1 MEDPNNP
8 SVAGFLNMEGP
19 NSPYIVPSSPFVAEF
34 SATWNPMED
43 VSHDVTGEILLHAEQ
58 VKQFPCPIEPKHNVT
73 EAEAGA
79 DSPEHPFKKPADA
92 SLPWSKTAKKWDK
105 RTMKKIR
112 ALEEVKLGSYDL
124 FFIRDN
130 YKCKETM
137 EAYLAGMN
145 DEQRSLC
152 VAIRAAIMTAK
163 NQRDVRDRKKQEI
176 KMLEQKYE
184 EKRVLLEVERAYG
197 EHLKERSGIAKR
209 MKCDALLAF
218 CDRCREQGVE
228 IPEWVKNL

>member
-34 SATWNPMED
+34 SETWNPMED
-43 VSHDVTGEILLHAEQ
+43 VSHDVTSGILLHAEQ
-58 VKQFPCPIEPKHNVT
+58 VNQFPCPIGQKRNVT
-73 EAEAGA
+73 EA

-105 RTMKKIR
+105 RTMKKIL

-130 YKCKETM
+130 YKSKETM

-184 EKRVLLEVERAYG
+184 EKRVKLEVDRIYEQHLRER
-197 EHLKERSGIAKR
+197 LGIAKR

>member
-34 SATWNPMED
+34 SETWNPMED
-43 VSHDVTGEILLHAEQ
+43 VPHDVTSGILLHAEQ
-58 VKQFPCPIEPKHNVT
+58 VNQFPCPIGQKRNVT
-73 EAEAGA
+73 EA

-105 RTMKKIR
+105 RTMKKIL

-130 YKCKETM
+130 YKSKETM
-137 EAYLAGMN
+137 EAYLEGMN

-163 NQRDVRDRKKQEI
+163 NQRNVRDRKKQEI

-184 EKRVLLEVERAYG
+184 EKRVKLEVDRIYEQ
-197 EHLKERSGIAKR
+197 HLKERLGIAKR

>member
-34 SATWNPMED
+34 SETWNPMED
-43 VSHDVTGEILLHAEQ
+43 VPHDVTSGILLHAEQ
-58 VKQFPCPIEPKHNVT
+58 VNQFPCPIGQKRNVT
-73 EAEAGA
+73 EA

-105 RTMKKIR
+105 RTMKKIL

-124 FFIRDN
+124 FFIRNN
-130 YKCKETM
+130 YKSKETM
-137 EAYLAGMN
+137 EAYLEGMN

-163 NQRDVRDRKKQEI
+163 NQRNVRDRKKQEI

-184 EKRVLLEVERAYG
+184 EKRVKLEVDRIYEQHLRER
-197 EHLKERSGIAKR
+197 LGIAKR

>member
-1 MEDPNNP
+1 MEDPNNA

-34 SATWNPMED
+34 SETWNPMED
-43 VSHDVTGEILLHAEQ
+43 VPHDVTSGILLHAEQ
-58 VKQFPCPIEPKHNVT
+58 VNQFPCPIGQKRDVT
-73 EAEAGA
+73 EA

-92 SLPWSKTAKKWDK
+92 NLPWSKTAKKWDK
-105 RTMKKIR
+105 RTMKKIL

-130 YKCKETM
+130 YKSKETM

-163 NQRDVRDRKKQEI
+163 NQRNVRDRKKQEI

-184 EKRVLLEVERAYG
+184 EKRVKLEVDRIYEQ
-197 EHLKERSGIAKR
+197 HLKERLGIAKR
-209 MKCDALLAF
+209 TKCDALLAF

>member
-1 MEDPNNP
+1 MEGLNSP
-8 SVAGFLNMEGP
+8 SVAEFLNMEDP

-34 SATWNPMED
+34 SGTWNPMED
-43 VSHDVTGEILLHAEQ
+43 VSHDVASEILLHAEQ

-112 ALEEVKLGSYDL
+112 ALEEVKLGSFDL
-124 FFIRDN
+124 FFIRNN
-130 YKCKETM
+130 YKNKETM
-137 EAYLAGMN
+137 NAYLAGMN
-145 DEQRSLC
+145 DKQRDLC
-152 VAIRAAIMTAK
+152 TKIKQQAMSTG
-163 NQRDVRDRKKQEI
+163 NQRDARDRKQKEI

-197 EHLKERSGIAKR
+197 EHLKERSGIVKR

>member
-34 SATWNPMED
+34 SETWNPMED
-43 VSHDVTGEILLHAEQ
+43 VPHDVTSGILLHAEQ
-58 VKQFPCPIEPKHNVT
+58 VNQFPCPIGQKRNVT
-73 EAEAGA
+73 EA

-105 RTMKKIR
+105 RTMKKIL

-124 FFIRDN
+124 FFIRNN
-130 YKCKETM
+130 YKSKETM

-163 NQRDVRDRKKQEI
+163 NQRNVRDRKKQEI

-197 EHLKERSGIAKR
+197 EHLKERSGIVKR

-228 IPEWVKNL
+228 IPEWVKNM

>member
-1 MEDPNNP
+1 MEGPNSP
-8 SVAGFLNMEGP
+8 SVAEFLNMEGP

-73 EAEAGA
+73 EAEAEA

-112 ALEEVKLGSYDL
+112 ALEEVKLGSFDL
-124 FFIRDN
+124 FFIRNN
-130 YKCKETM
+130 YKNKETM
-137 EAYLAGMN
+137 NAYLAGMN
-145 DEQRSLC
+145 DKQRDLC
-152 VAIRAAIMTAK
+152 TKIRQQAMSTG
-163 NQRDVRDRKKQEI
+163 NQRDARDRKQKEI

-228 IPEWVKNL
+228 IPEWVKNM

>member
-1 MEDPNNP
+1 
-8 SVAGFLNMEGP
+8 
-19 NSPYIVPSSPFVAEF
+19 
-34 SATWNPMED
+34 MED
-43 VSHDVTGEILLHAEQ
+43 VSHDVTSGILLHAEQ
-58 VKQFPCPIEPKHNVT
+58 VNQFPCPIEQERNVT
-73 EAEAGA
+73 EAEAEA

-145 DEQRSLC
+145 GEQRELC
-152 VAIRAAIMTAK
+152 AMIRKATMTAA
-163 NQRDVRDRKKQEI
+163 NQQDARDRKMQEI
-176 KMLEQKYE
+176 KTLEQRYE
-184 EKRVLLEVERAYG
+184 EKRVKLEVERAH
-197 EHLKERSGIAKR
+197 EKHLKEKLGNVKR
-209 MKCDALLAF
+209 AKCDALEMF
-218 CDRCREQGVE
+218 CERAREKGID
-228 IPEWVKNL
+228 IPEWVQNM

>member
-1 MEDPNNP
+1 
-8 SVAGFLNMEGP
+8 MEGP

-34 SATWNPMED
+34 SETWNPMED
-43 VSHDVTGEILLHAEQ
+43 VPHDVTSGILLHAEQ
-58 VKQFPCPIEPKHNVT
+58 VNQFPCPIGQKRNVT
-73 EAEAGA
+73 EA

-105 RTMKKIR
+105 RTMKKIL

-124 FFIRDN
+124 FFIRNN
-130 YKCKETM
+130 YKSKETM
-137 EAYLAGMN
+137 EAYLEGMN

-163 NQRDVRDRKKQEI
+163 NQRNVRDRKKQEI

-184 EKRVLLEVERAYG
+184 EKRVKLEVDRIYEQHLRER
-197 EHLKERSGIAKR
+197 LGIAKR

>member
-34 SATWNPMED
+34 SETWNPMED
-43 VSHDVTGEILLHAEQ
+43 VPHDVTSGILLHAEQ
-58 VKQFPCPIEPKHNVT
+58 VNQFPCPIGQKRNVT
-73 EAEAGA
+73 EA

-92 SLPWSKTAKKWDK
+92 NLPWSKTAKKWDK
-105 RTMKKIR
+105 RTMKKIL

-124 FFIRDN
+124 FFIRNN
-130 YKCKETM
+130 YKSKETM
-137 EAYLAGMN
+137 EAYLEGMN

-163 NQRDVRDRKKQEI
+163 NQRNVRDRKKQEI

-184 EKRVLLEVERAYG
+184 EKRVKLEVDRIYEQ
-197 EHLKERSGIAKR
+197 HLKERLGITKR

>member
-8 SVAGFLNMEGP
+8 SVAGFLNMGGP
-19 NSPYIVPSSPFVAEF
+19 NSPYTVPSSPFVAEF

-43 VSHDVTGEILLHAEQ
+43 VPHDVTSGILLHAEQ
-58 VKQFPCPIEPKHNVT
+58 VNQLPCHIERKRNVT
-73 EAEAGA
+73 EAEAEA

-105 RTMKKIR
+105 RTIKKIR

-124 FFIRDN
+124 FFIRNN
-130 YKCKETM
+130 YKSKETM
-137 EAYLAGMN
+137 DAYLAGMN
-145 DEQRSLC
+145 EEQRDLC
-152 VAIRAAIMTAK
+152 TKIRAAIMTAK
-163 NQRDVRDRKKQEI
+163 NQQNARGRKQREI
-176 KMLEQKYE
+176 KMLEQQYE

-197 EHLKERSGIAKR
+197 EHLKERSGIVKR

>member
-34 SATWNPMED
+34 SETWNPMED
-43 VSHDVTGEILLHAEQ
+43 VPHDVTSGILLHAEQ
-58 VKQFPCPIEPKHNVT
+58 VNQFPCPIGQKRNVT
-73 EAEAGA
+73 EA

-105 RTMKKIR
+105 RTMKKIL

-124 FFIRDN
+124 FFIRNN
-130 YKCKETM
+130 YKSKETM

-197 EHLKERSGIAKR
+197 EHLKERSGIVKR

-228 IPEWVKNL
+228 IPEWVKNM

>member
-34 SATWNPMED
+34 SETWNPMED
-43 VSHDVTGEILLHAEQ
+43 VPHDVTSGILLHAEQ
-58 VKQFPCPIEPKHNVT
+58 VNQFPCPIGQKRNVT
-73 EAEAGA
+73 EA

-105 RTMKKIR
+105 RTMKKIL

-130 YKCKETM
+130 YKSKETM

-163 NQRDVRDRKKQEI
+163 NQRNVRDRKKQEI

-184 EKRVLLEVERAYG
+184 EKRVKLEVDRIYEQ
-197 EHLKERSGIAKR
+197 HLKERLGIAKR

>member
-1 MEDPNNP
+1 
-8 SVAGFLNMEGP
+8 MEGP

-34 SATWNPMED
+34 SETWNPMED
-43 VSHDVTGEILLHAEQ
+43 VPHDVTSGILLHAEQ
-58 VKQFPCPIEPKHNVT
+58 VNQFPCPIGQKRNVT
-73 EAEAGA
+73 EA

-105 RTMKKIR
+105 RTMKKIL

-124 FFIRDN
+124 FFIRNN
-130 YKCKETM
+130 YKSKETM
-137 EAYLAGMN
+137 EAYLEGMN

-163 NQRDVRDRKKQEI
+163 NQRNVRDRKKQEI

-184 EKRVLLEVERAYG
+184 EKRVKLEVDRIYEQ
-197 EHLKERSGIAKR
+197 HLKERLGIAKR
-209 MKCDALLAF
+209 TKCDALLAF